1 MEIKKSW
8 PVVQN
13 QDGLHSTPAVGM
25 MDEIQMKCGFKEQYY
40 IILNISL
47 CIFSSECPHV

>member
-47 CIFSSECPHV
+47 CIFPHM